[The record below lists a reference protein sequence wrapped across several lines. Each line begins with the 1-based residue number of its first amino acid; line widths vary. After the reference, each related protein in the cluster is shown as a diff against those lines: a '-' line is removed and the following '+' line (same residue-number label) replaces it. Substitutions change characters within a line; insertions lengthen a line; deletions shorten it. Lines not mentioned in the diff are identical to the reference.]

1 MNSEIGLGLL
11 NIYALLLHHFM
22 QITPEYILD
31 VSQRLYSIPVQ
42 DSGIGIDTVRTLVI

>member
-1 MNSEIGLGLL
+1 
-11 NIYALLLHHFM
+11 M

-42 DSGIGIDTVRTLVI
+42 DSGIVTDTVRTLMCDMHKD